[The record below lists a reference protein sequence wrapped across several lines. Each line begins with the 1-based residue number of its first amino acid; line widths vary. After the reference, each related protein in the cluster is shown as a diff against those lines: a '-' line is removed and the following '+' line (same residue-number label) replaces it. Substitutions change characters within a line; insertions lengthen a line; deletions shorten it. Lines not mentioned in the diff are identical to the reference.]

1 VKRYTL
7 LDVLMWS
14 IGVYFYKLC
23 CILTSPQGESK
34 HKQRGKIYVVI
45 LHTKTSNKR
54 FIIQVNFFQPFSVT
68 WKKTTSVKGRTRAQ
82 CCTIANCTITKC
94 TISWDICTCFARFLY
109 NNHSSWLIMVD
120 ICLSADLFFGE
131 FQFFKLCHSP
141 AKTGQVDFVVVSC
154 ITQSVWRCN

>member
-1 VKRYTL
+1 MFRCEVSAYIFTSCAVFWQARKASQNTNKEEKYT
-7 LDVLMWS
+7 
-14 IGVYFYKLC
+14 
-23 CILTSPQGESK
+23 
-34 HKQRGKIYVVI
+34 VI

-68 WKKTTSVKGRTRAQ
+68 WKKTTSVKGRARAQ
-82 CCTIANCTITKC
+82 CCTIANCTIAKC
-94 TISWDICTCFARFLY
+94 TISWDICTCFVHFLY
-109 NNHSSWLIMVD
+109 NNHNSWLIMVD